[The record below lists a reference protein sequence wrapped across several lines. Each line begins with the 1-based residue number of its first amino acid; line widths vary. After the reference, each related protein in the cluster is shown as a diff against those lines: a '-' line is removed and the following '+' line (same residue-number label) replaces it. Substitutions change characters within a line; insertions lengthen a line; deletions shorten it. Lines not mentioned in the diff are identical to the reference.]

1 LNALKT
7 DNAISLEKLNFFI
20 QSKEQYLLQSENFYH
35 FFSENFPT
43 NFAGNPLVMEQ
54 LEQQK
59 AIENAKLNAEKSKL
73 LPSISLGINSMT
85 MAGNSNNSN
94 SRFQSGMLGIAL
106 PIFNSGQKSIIE
118 GQKIN
123 QQIAENNQKISKK
136 NMEIQYSLLQNEYK
150 KLKAE
155 QEYYLTKGLK
165 NGEVILQTAH
175 QQFYGGEINYLEWSI
190 LVNQSLEINNK
201 YIDNQK
207 LLNDKIIEIN
217 SLEEKL

>member
-1 LNALKT
+1 
-7 DNAISLEKLNFFI
+7 
-20 QSKEQYLLQSENFYH
+20 
-35 FFSENFPT
+35 
-43 NFAGNPLVMEQ
+43 
-54 LEQQK
+54 
-59 AIENAKLNAEKSKL
+59 
-73 LPSISLGINSMT
+73 
-85 MAGNSNNSN
+85 
-94 SRFQSGMLGIAL
+94 SGMFGIAL